1 MTRPSTVGIPKM
13 TMKINRTQTMRRG
26 FTFIEHL
33 VVIAIIGIVSV
44 VVLASLSEARE
55 KARLEKSTV
64 DQLA

>member
-1 MTRPSTVGIPKM
+1 
-13 TMKINRTQTMRRG
+13 MRRG